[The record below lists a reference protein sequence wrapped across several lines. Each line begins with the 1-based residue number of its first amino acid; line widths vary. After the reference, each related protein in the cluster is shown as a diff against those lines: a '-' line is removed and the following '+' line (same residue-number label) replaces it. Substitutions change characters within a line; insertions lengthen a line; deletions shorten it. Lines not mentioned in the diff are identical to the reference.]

1 MTIRGTDYV
10 LRVRVACQCIQREK
24 SLSHPKLAPH
34 FSRLLE
40 FLMSKRSR
48 DAYAAPTVLKPFQKK
63 NPDLV
68 QVVIET
74 PKGSRNKYE
83 FDPKL
88 RTFTLSKVLPSGMVF
103 PHDFGFIPSTEADD
117 GDPVDVLILMDE
129 PAFFFFSSRRR
140 HTRDIG
146 DWSSDVCSSDL
157 AHLQRLSLRFHD
169 HQRTGDLTTRLTSDT
184 QAIQEMIANGITVLG
199 TNGFLLAGML
209 VVMFWLNWQIGR
221 ASCRERV

>member
-24 SLSHPKLAPH
+24 SLSHPKLAAH

-88 RTFTLSKVLPSGMVF
+88 RTFTQSKVLPSEMEF
-103 PHDFGFIPSTEADD
+103 LHDFGRSE
-117 GDPVDVLILMDE
+117 E
-129 PAFFFFSSRRR
+129 RRE
-140 HTRDIG
+140 G
-146 DWSSDVCSSDL
+146 KK
-157 AHLQRLSLRFHD
+157 
-169 HQRTGDLTTRLTSDT
+169 
-184 QAIQEMIANGITVLG
+184 
-199 TNGFLLAGML
+199 
-209 VVMFWLNWQIGR
+209 GR
-221 ASCRERV
+221 

>member
-1 MTIRGTDYV
+1 
-10 LRVRVACQCIQREK
+10 
-24 SLSHPKLAPH
+24 
-34 FSRLLE
+34 
-40 FLMSKRSR
+40 MSKRSR

-129 PAFFFFSSRRR
+129 PAFRGCFVKSRIIVGLKSVEDDY
-140 HTRDIG
+140 HNKTI
-146 DWSSDVCSSDL
+146 
-157 AHLQRLSLRFHD
+157 
-169 HQRTGDLTTRLTSDT
+169 
-184 QAIQEMIANGITVLG
+184 N
-199 TNGFLLAGML
+199 
-209 VVMFWLNWQIGR
+209 
-221 ASCRERV
+221 ERS